1 MQKNDF
7 NLQNDLSF
15 WVQSIFFD
23 ENNNLYVGFR
33 NGSYGVI

>member
-23 ENNNLYVGFR
+23 DSNNLYVGFR